1 MTRINTNVE
10 SLRGLRNVQKAN
22 NLLSTSLQRLSTGLK
37 INSGKDN
44 PSGLIASE
52 TLKLQVTTI
61 EQSIKNSN
69 RANNVIAT
77 ADSALGEIG
86 GLLNQVRGLVQE
98 GLNTGAL
105 SDSEIQANQQ
115 QIDAALSAINRIS
128 ANTTFAGDKLID
140 GSKAFTT
147 ATTTAD
153 AAKLSDYQVNEA
165 LFGSSHNIALQAT
178 VTSAAQKGELH
189 YSGGSLSS
197 ATTLQVAGSK
207 GSQVLFLGSGSSVSN
222 IAEAVNGISD
232 VTGVTASVVNSAPGS
247 LTVNNAT
254 AGSLAVGNTQAATA
268 TLTTAGTINVS
279 RNARAGFAHATSV
292 EGNSQLTVT
301 DYRATATTGDAA
313 TLGGNITVTFVNAA
327 NSDANSSVQGI
338 DVDANG
344 DYNITIELA
353 DDGNGNSIAT
363 ASDLNAAIAAYGPDA
378 PDGHANGL
386 ISFSETQAGGYG
398 TALGTETYG
407 VGVLTL
413 TGGQD
418 TTNND
423 VTFTDARPVANRGDY
438 NVAVEFVAEA
448 ASQALGVTINTN
460 EFGDKTVSIT
470 LATNANGDV
479 TSTAADIENLI
490 TNDANASALLS
501 ATASGNGLGVVQ
513 ASSPTALND
522 VTNSHLTITDGRATD
537 ETATFTNPLAI
548 VLSNGGASQTLAANF
563 VANGDGGT
571 LTVTLATDANG
582 NVTSTAQDIADL
594 LNNSTDPNL
603 NQYQIEVSGDGS
615 GVVSAAASTD
625 LTGAD
630 DLANSDLT
638 FTDARAT
645 DSVGEFDTS
654 ISVQFANGG
663 ANQALGVAVTQD
675 LDGNNIITV
684 NLATDANG
692 NVTSTAAD
700 VADFI
705 ANDTSSGAVAARA
718 LVSVDASGDGT
729 GLVQAKGPQS
739 LTGGDDGANNDVT
752 FTDARTG
759 TQTQAINVAFNDPA
773 ANSQSLSV
781 TVGIDGNGDHLITVN
796 LATDANG
803 NVTTTADQLADYI
816 NTSSD
821 AGAVAARALVS
832 AEASGDGSG
841 VVADRDAAALSAST
855 GTDQLI
861 LTSSDYGS
869 KKFVEVTALSGSFVT
884 TLNDDTTVSS
894 RDAGTDIGVT
904 INGQQALGDGL
915 KASVKTATLDASI
928 SFKEANNTE
937 DETATVNITGGGAVF
952 QIGQEVS
959 AAGQIG
965 IGIEAINTA
974 KLGGVT
980 GKVYE
985 LGSGNGRSLL
995 DVANGSANAADLVSI
1010 IDEALNRVS
1019 TLRGRLGSV
1028 QKNVIETN
1036 ITTLGVALE
1045 NISEARSQIVDT
1057 DFAEET
1063 AQLQKAQ
1070 ILSQAGLSVVGI
1082 ANQSPQ
1088 QVLSLLR

>member
-44 PSGLIASE
+44 PSGLIAGE
-52 TLKLQVTTI
+52 TLRLQVTTI

-77 ADSALGEIG
+77 ADSALGEIS

-98 GLNTGAL
+98 GLNSGAL
-105 SDSEIQANQQ
+105 SQTEIDANQN

-140 GSKAFTT
+140 GSKAFVTSSSV
-147 ATTTAD
+147 AD
-153 AAKLSDYQVNEA
+153 SAKLSDFQINEA
-165 LFGSSHNIALQAT
+165 LFGSSSSVSLEAT
-178 VTSAAQKGELH
+178 VVGKAEKAELR
-189 YSGGSLSS
+189 YSGGSLAS

-207 GSQVLFLGSGSSVSN
+207 GNQVLFLGAAGSVTD
-222 IAEAVNGISD
+222 IRDAVNGISD
-232 VTGVTASVVNSAPGS
+232 VTGVTASVINSAPGE
-247 LTVNNAT
+247 LTVSNAT
-254 AGSLAVGNTQAATA
+254 AGSLSVGNTQAASA
-268 TLTTAGTINVS
+268 TLTTAGTIGVS
-279 RNARAGFAHATSV
+279 RNARAGFAHQVSA
-292 EGNSQLTVT
+292 EGNSQLAIT
-301 DYRATATTGDAA
+301 DARATATTGNAT
-313 TLGGNITVTFVNAA
+313 TLGGNITVTLVNGA
-327 NSDANSSVQGI
+327 NGDANSTVTGVA
-338 DVDANG
+338 VDANG

-353 DDGNGNSIAT
+353 DDGNGNSTAT
-363 ASDLNAAIAAYGPDA
+363 ATNLQSAITAHSGAADLVT
-378 PDGHANGL
+378 
-386 ISFSETQAGGYG
+386 ISATADGGYG
-398 TALGTETYG
+398 AAVGTDTYG
-407 VGVLTL
+407 TGVLNL

-423 VTFTDARPVANRGDY
+423 VTFTDARAVADRDDF
-438 NVAVEFVAEA
+438 NVAVEFLATA
-448 ASQALGVTINTN
+448 ASQTLGVTINTN

-479 TSTAADIENLI
+479 TTTAAQIEALI
-490 TNDANASALLS
+490 TGDANASALLS
-501 ATASGNGLGVVQ
+501 ADASGDGSGVVQ
-513 ASSPTALND
+513 AASATALSD

-537 ETATFTNPLAI
+537 QDATFTNPLAI
-548 VLSNGGASQTLAANF
+548 VLSNGGASQTLSAAF

-571 LTVTLATDANG
+571 LTVTLGTDANG
-582 NVTSTAQDIADL
+582 NVTSTADDIANL
-594 LNNSTDPNL
+594 LNNSTNANI
-603 NQYQIEVSGDGS
+603 NQFQVEVSGDGS
-615 GVVSAAASTD
+615 GVVAAAASTS
-625 LTGAD
+625 LSGAD

-645 DSVGEFDTS
+645 NSQGEFDTS
-654 ISVQFANGG
+654 VSVQLLNGG
-663 ANQALGVAVTQD
+663 SNQALSVGVTQD
-675 LDGNNIITV
+675 GDGNNIVTI

-692 NVTSTAAD
+692 VVTSTAAQ

-718 LVSVDASGDGT
+718 LVDVDASGTGA
-729 GLVQAKGPQS
+729 GLVSAKAVQA
-739 LTGGDDGANNDVT
+739 LTGGADGANDDVT
-752 FTDARTG
+752 FTDVRTG
-759 TQTQAINVAFNDPA
+759 TQTQGITIAYADPG
-773 ANSQSLSV
+773 ANSSALSV
-781 TVGIDGNGDHLITVN
+781 TVGTDSNGDNLITIS

-803 NVTTTADQLADYI
+803 DITTTAADI
-816 NTSSD
+816 ENLITNGSS
-821 AGAVAARALVS
+821 AGAIAARALVS
-832 AEASGDGSG
+832 AEASGTGAG
-841 VVADRDAAALSAST
+841 VVAARTAEELTTST
-855 GTDQLI
+855 GDDVLVFNSTEF
-861 LTSSDYGS
+861 GS
-869 KKFVEVTALSGSFVT
+869 QEFVEVKALSGTFNT
-884 TLNDDTTVSS
+884 TIGETTTVGS
-894 RDAGTDIGVT
+894 RDTGVDIDVR
-904 INGQQALGDGL
+904 INGQKALGSGL
-915 KASVKTATLDASI
+915 KASVKTATLDASV
-928 SFKEANNTE
+928 SFAEGSNE
-937 DETATVNITGGGAVF
+937 VDETATIEITGGGALF

-965 IGIEAINTA
+965 IGIEAVNTA
-974 KLGGVT
+974 KLGGVA
-980 GKVYE
+980 GKIYE
-985 LGSGNGRSLL
+985 LGSGNGKSLTDISNGAASAS
-995 DVANGSANAADLVSI
+995 DVVDI
-1010 IDEALNRVS
+1010 IDQALNRVS
-1019 TLRGRLGSV
+1019 ALRGRLGAI